1 MKIIILKGVDMYV
14 VIMGGGRVGLN
25 LASFLISDGH
35 DVTLIEN
42 DDSLC
47 GNAAVEL
54 DALVICGNGTDTK
67 TLEEANIKDA
77 DVFVA
82 ATGNDEAN
90 LLSCILV
97 REYKIPKIIAR
108 VSNPDHEEAFRKV
121 GIDDV
126 ISPELTA
133 AGYLEKL
140 ITRPKVADLIVL
152 GKGDAE
158 ILDIPVENKKVIGKR
173 IGEISPSED
182 YIIVALYNN
191 GEITIPHSD
200 MTLEKGNK
208 ISVLVKTKSVKKIT
222 KLFTQ

>member
-1 MKIIILKGVDMYV
+1 MYV

-42 DDSLC
+42 DDALC
-47 GNAAVEL
+47 CNAASEL

-67 TLEEANIKDA
+67 TLEEANINDA

-90 LLSCILV
+90 LLACVLV
-97 REYKIPKIIAR
+97 REYNVPKIIAR
-108 VSNPDHEEAFRKV
+108 VSDPSHSAAFKKIGV
-121 GIDDV
+121 DSV

-133 AGYLEKL
+133 ASYLEKL
-140 ITRPKVADLIVL
+140 IIRPKIADLVVL

-158 ILDIPVENKKVIGKR
+158 LLDLTVDHEKTIGKR
-173 IGEISPSED
+173 VGDLSPTD
-182 YIIVALYNN
+182 DFIIVAIY
-191 GEITIPHSD
+191 
-200 MTLEKGNK
+200 EKGKILIPKPDMILNK
-208 ISVLVKTKSVKKIT
+208 GMKVSVLVKTKFAQDVLKRFS
-222 KLFTQ
+222 KL

>member
-1 MKIIILKGVDMYV
+1 MYI
-14 VIMGGGRVGLN
+14 VIMGAGRVGLN
-25 LASFLISDGH
+25 LASNLISRGH
-35 DVTLIEN
+35 DVTLIES

-47 GNAAVEL
+47 SNAAAEL

-67 TLEEANIKDA
+67 TLEEANVSEA

-97 REYKIPKIIAR
+97 KQYDIPKIIAR
-108 VSNPDHEEAFRKV
+108 LSNPDHEEAFRKV

-140 ITRPKVADLIVL
+140 ITRPKVADLIVI

-158 ILDIPVENKKVIGKR
+158 ILDLTVKNSKVIGKK
-173 IGEISPSED
+173 ISEINPTDD
-182 YIIVALYNN
+182 YIIVALYKN
-191 GEITIPHSD
+191 GEITIPKAD
-200 MTLEKGNK
+200 MVLNEGDKV
-208 ISVLVKTKSVKKIT
+208 SVLVKKRAVKDVVKTFTK
-222 KLFTQ
+222 

>member
-1 MKIIILKGVDMYV
+1 
-14 VIMGGGRVGLN
+14 MGAGRVGLN
-25 LASFLISDGH
+25 LASNLVSRGH

-47 GNAAVEL
+47 GNAAAEL

-67 TLEEANIKDA
+67 TLEEANVADA

-97 REYKIPKIIAR
+97 KQYEIKKIIAR
-108 VSNPDHEEAFRKV
+108 LSNPDHEEAFKKV

-133 AGYLEKL
+133 AGYLEKI
-140 ITRPKVADLIVL
+140 ITRPKVADLIVI

-158 ILDIPVENKKVIGKR
+158 ILDITVKNKKVIGKM
-173 IGEISPSED
+173 IGDISPTDD
-182 YIIVALYNN
+182 YIIVAVYKN
-191 GEITIPHSD
+191 GEITIPRED
-200 MTLEKGNK
+200 MVLNDGDK
-208 ISVLVKTKSVKKIT
+208 ISILVKTKAVRSIVNMCT
-222 KLFTQ
+222 K

>member
-1 MKIIILKGVDMYV
+1 MYI
-14 VIMGGGRVGLN
+14 VIMGAGRVGLN
-25 LASFLISDGH
+25 LASNLVSRGH

-47 GNAAVEL
+47 GNAAAEL

-67 TLEEANIKDA
+67 TLEEANVSEA

-97 REYKIPKIIAR
+97 KQYDIPKIIAR
-108 VSNPDHEEAFRKV
+108 LSNPDHEEAFRKV

-140 ITRPKVADLIVL
+140 ITRPKVADLIVI

-158 ILDIPVENKKVIGKR
+158 ILDLTVKNNKVIGKR
-173 IGEISPSED
+173 INEINPTDD
-182 YIIVALYNN
+182 YIIVALYKN
-191 GEITIPHSD
+191 GEITIPKAD
-200 MTLEKGNK
+200 MVLNEGDKVS
-208 ISVLVKTKSVKKIT
+208 ILVKTRAVKDVVKTFT
-222 KLFTQ
+222 K

>member
-1 MKIIILKGVDMYV
+1 MYV

-25 LASFLISDGH
+25 LANLLISDGH

-42 DDSLC
+42 DESLC

-67 TLEEANIKDA
+67 TLEEANIKNS

-97 REYKIPKIIAR
+97 REYNIPKIIAR

-126 ISPELTA
+126 ISPERTA

-152 GKGDAE
+152 GHGDAE
-158 ILDIPVENKKVIGKR
+158 ILDMAIENSKIVGKR
-173 IGEISPSED
+173 VEDLSPKEN
-182 YIIVALYNN
+182 YIIVAIYNN
-191 GEITIPHSD
+191 GNITIPKPD
-200 MTLEKGNK
+200 MVLTRGSKV
-208 ISVLVKTKSVKKIT
+208 SVLVKIEAVKEVTKI
-222 KLFTQ
+222 FTS

>member
-1 MKIIILKGVDMYV
+1 MYI
-14 VIMGGGRVGLN
+14 VIMGAGRVGLN
-25 LASFLISDGH
+25 LASNLVSRGH

-42 DDSLC
+42 DESLC
-47 GNAAVEL
+47 SNAATEL

-67 TLEEANIKDA
+67 TLEEANVSDA

-97 REYKIPKIIAR
+97 KQYEINKIIAR
-108 VSNPDHEEAFRKV
+108 LSNPDHEEAFKKV

-133 AGYLEKL
+133 AGYLEKI
-140 ITRPKVADLIVL
+140 ITRPKVADLIVI

-158 ILDIPVENKKVIGKR
+158 ILDITVKNKKVIGKR
-173 IGEISPSED
+173 VGDISPTDD
-182 YIIVALYNN
+182 YIIVSVYKN
-191 GEITIPHSD
+191 GEITIPRED
-200 MTLEKGNK
+200 MVLNEGDK
-208 ISVLVKTKSVKKIT
+208 ISILVKTKAVKDIVNMCT
-222 KLFTQ
+222 K